1 MKCYFG
7 DFYVQNVPRER
18 ERRGERQGRPP
29 GRRRRP
35 RQRCR
40 LFLAAAA
47 YPPPPS
53 SSPPRRASAA
63 RAPYGLR
70 SLSLSGHFGHKIFKV
85 AFHPEQAPGRPRA
98 AEPRRARASSST
110 PLPILLP
117 SSPAAAESGHGS
129 LTALPISL
137 SLSKDILGTKI
148 FKVAFHPIDNVL
160 YPVHCIE
167 WYFIPAQPVQWHI
180 VRFLAISSLLFM
192 LLPLKYWGFT
202 VISCR
207 VKEWDAHIMCSY
219 NNN

>member
-1 MKCYFG
+1 MPLYRLGWDKIPLNTMHRIKCHSIHCLLNEMLLWRFLC
-7 DFYVQNVPRER
+7 PKCPER
-18 ERRGERQGRPP
+18 ERGEGSAREGLP
-29 GRRRRP
+29 GG
-35 RQRCR
+35 
-40 LFLAAAA
+40 
-47 YPPPPS
+47 
-53 SSPPRRASAA
+53 PPRR
-63 RAPYGLR
+63 
-70 SLSLSGHFGHKIFKV
+70 
-85 AFHPEQAPGRPRA
+85 
-98 AEPRRARASSST
+98 
-110 PLPILLP
+110 
-117 SSPAAAESGHGS
+117 SPD
-129 LTALPISL
+129 LL

-160 YPVHCIE
+160 YPVHYIE

>member
-18 ERRGERQGRPP
+18 ERGEGSAREGLP
-29 GRRRRP
+29 GGAGGLAR
-35 RQRCR
+35 RCR
-40 LFLAAAA
+40 LFLRWPAALSSS
-47 YPPPPS
+47 PPS
-53 SSPPRRASAA
+53 SSPAAAARRGLWHRPGGPPRR
-63 RAPYGLR
+63 
-70 SLSLSGHFGHKIFKV
+70 
-85 AFHPEQAPGRPRA
+85 
-98 AEPRRARASSST
+98 
-110 PLPILLP
+110 
-117 SSPAAAESGHGS
+117 SPD
-129 LTALPISL
+129 LL

-160 YPVHCIE
+160 YLVHCIE

-180 VRFLAISSLLFM
+180 VRFLTISSLLFM

>member
-1 MKCYFG
+1 MSKMS
-7 DFYVQNVPRER
+7 RER
-18 ERRGERQGRPP
+18 ARRGERQGRPP

-35 RQRCR
+35 RQATSPLPPLARCPI
-40 LFLAAAA
+40 LL
-47 YPPPPS
+47 PPS
-53 SSPPRRASAA
+53 SSPAAAARRGLWRHPGSPPRR
-63 RAPYGLR
+63 
-70 SLSLSGHFGHKIFKV
+70 
-85 AFHPEQAPGRPRA
+85 
-98 AEPRRARASSST
+98 
-110 PLPILLP
+110 
-117 SSPAAAESGHGS
+117 SPD
-129 LTALPISL
+129 LL

-160 YPVHCIE
+160 YPVHYIE